1 MNPQYIGL
9 ISSMI
14 SVVAIILTGIVS
26 YYARRDRESIDKEF
40 KDIRADI
47 VEISTD
53 LISYK
58 QSKDTNCGKHY
69 ETIHR
74 MELEIRDR
82 KGENDLLKNDIE
94 NIKSSITEVKVLIKE
109 IHTALQSIK
118 IKK

>member
-1 MNPQYIGL
+1 MEQYIGL
-9 ISSMI
+9 IGSMI
-14 SVVAIILTGIVS
+14 SLVAIILTGLVS

-47 VEISTD
+47 VEITSD

-58 QSKDTNCGKHY
+58 QAKDANCGKHY

-82 KGENDLLKNDIE
+82 KGENDVLKNDIE

-109 IHTALQSIK
+109 IHTALQGLK